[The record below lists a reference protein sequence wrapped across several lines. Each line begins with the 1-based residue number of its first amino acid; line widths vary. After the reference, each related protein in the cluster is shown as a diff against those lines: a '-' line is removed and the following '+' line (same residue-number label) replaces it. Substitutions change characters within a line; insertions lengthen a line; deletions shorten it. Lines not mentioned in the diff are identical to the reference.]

1 MQCVR
6 DMAVASQHIQLGSLR
21 CLWFVFHS
29 RHPRMP
35 LSLKSNNKIN
45 KKIPR
50 RGLFYCDPR
59 LLKPF
64 FFSNLAEHLQ
74 RLKALERI
82 FLPIKNT
89 RILSPVPPDCELARC
104 IIRWMDHIL
113 ICTIYQHMKKVKT
126 KNKQTI
132 LLASSKKY

>member
-1 MQCVR
+1 
-6 DMAVASQHIQLGSLR
+6 MAVGSQHIQLDSLR
-21 CLWFVFHS
+21 CLWYVFHS
-29 RHPRMP
+29 HHPRMP
-35 LSLKSNNKIN
+35 HSLKSNNKIK

-64 FFSNLAEHLQ
+64 CFSNLAEHLQ

-89 RILSPVPPDCELARC
+89 RILSLVPPDCERARC
-104 IIRWMDHIL
+104 IICWMDHIL
-113 ICTIYQHMKKVKT
+113 NYLHNLPTYEKGQ
-126 KNKQTI
+126 NEKQTNNFTGFLEQI
-132 LLASSKKY
+132 LGN